1 MAIRAGPATPPV
13 ASHWLFSQRRSISAS
28 TLARVLCAARGTAG
42 RGCCAP
48 VAGTG
53 WPCAPSSAAASARE
67 RITTD
72 RELNILPLRLVG
84 EDRRLKIPFPH
95 LLEEPLVLLAFLESG
110 GVSRKVLEIGI
121 VLFSEAL
128 FASGSSGLG
137 SVLFGERRDHFVV
150 HHLPGWFWGF

>member
-1 MAIRAGPATPPV
+1 M
-13 ASHWLFSQRRSISAS
+13 
-28 TLARVLCAARGTAG
+28 
-42 RGCCAP
+42 
-48 VAGTG
+48 
-53 WPCAPSSAAASARE
+53 SSGAASASE

-72 RELNILPLRLVG
+72 REMGILSLRLVVKN
-84 EDRRLKIPFPH
+84 ERLEVPFPH